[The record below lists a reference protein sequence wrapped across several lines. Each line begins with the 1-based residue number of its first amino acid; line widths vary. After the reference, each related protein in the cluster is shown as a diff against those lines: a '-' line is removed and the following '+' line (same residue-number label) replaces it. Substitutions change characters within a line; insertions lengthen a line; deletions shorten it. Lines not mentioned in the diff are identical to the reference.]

1 MNRISNSALF
11 FFANKFKILQPS
23 MCSEW
28 IESYCSAGLLEME
41 EVKVVFLTHCACIV
55 SRDAP
60 LLLNTKDKSSWVE
73 QIVKNKIFCKDNSGH
88 FPPSLA
94 GYDLWCVKSPG
105 LFESVWVSTVLDQHL
120 PPLFQPAG
128 KQWSPSENPHSF
140 FTAISFFRNDRKM
153 LSQSWPEIK
162 KRYWLFGFLP

>member
-41 EVKVVFLTHCACIV
+41 EVKVVFLTHCAFIV

-60 LLLNTKDKSSWVE
+60 LLLNTKDKSS
-73 QIVKNKIFCKDNSGH
+73 
-88 FPPSLA
+88 
-94 GYDLWCVKSPG
+94 
-105 LFESVWVSTVLDQHL
+105 
-120 PPLFQPAG
+120 
-128 KQWSPSENPHSF
+128 
-140 FTAISFFRNDRKM
+140 
-153 LSQSWPEIK
+153 
-162 KRYWLFGFLP
+162 